1 MNKRLNLILNGKGG
15 VGKSF
20 FAVNLV
26 QYLKDRDRQHIAFD
40 TDNENSTLKRFHSSA
55 QFIDI
60 SESRELDDIFAALAK
75 VAVVIVDCRAASTE
89 LFLDYFTEIDVVE
102 VCKRLGSQ
110 MTAIMPVNHEAD
122 SLDQI
127 DRFAEQQGT
136 RFSYVIL
143 KNEVHSDSFALY
155 DRSATRKRLTNEL
168 GAREIIMTR
177 LPSWLVEQLNRTNLT
192 ITQAKCHADFS
203 LLDRQRLIM
212 WQRRLYE
219 QIDSVTD
226 LLLPAN
232 SVKPHEEAERLL

>member
-1 MNKRLNLILNGKGG
+1 
-15 VGKSF
+15 
-20 FAVNLV
+20 
-26 QYLKDRDRQHIAFD
+26 
-40 TDNENSTLKRFHSSA
+40 
-55 QFIDI
+55 
-60 SESRELDDIFAALAK
+60 
-75 VAVVIVDCRAASTE
+75 
-89 LFLDYFTEIDVVE
+89 VVE
-102 VCKRLGSQ
+102 VCKRIETQ

-127 DRFAEQQGT
+127 DRFAEQQGP
-136 RFSYVIL
+136 RFNYVIL
-143 KNEVHSDSFALY
+143 KNEVHSESFALY

-192 ITQAKCHADFS
+192 ITQAKCHAEFS

-226 LLLPAN
+226 LLLTGN
-232 SVKPHEEAERLL
+232 SVTPHEEASRLL

>member
-1 MNKRLNLILNGKGG
+1 MKKRLNLILNGKGG

-26 QYLKDRDRQHIAFD
+26 QYLKDRDRPHIAFD
-40 TDNENSTLKRFHSSA
+40 TDNENSTLKRFHPSA

-60 SESRELDDIFAALAK
+60 SESRELDDIFGALGK
-75 VAVVIVDCRAASTE
+75 IEVVIVDCRAASTE
-89 LFLDYFTEIDVVE
+89 LFLDYFAEIDVND
-102 VCKRLGSQ
+102 VCQRLGVQ

-127 DRFAEQQGT
+127 DRFSEQQGS
-136 RFSYVIL
+136 RFNYIIL

-155 DRSATRKRLTNEL
+155 DRSATRKRLKIEL
-168 GAREIIMTR
+168 GAREIVMTR

-192 ITQAKCHADFS
+192 ITQANHHSDFS

-226 LLLPAN
+226 FLLPAN
-232 SVKPHEEAERLL
+232 AVKTHEKAERLL

>member
-1 MNKRLNLILNGKGG
+1 MKKRLNLILNGKGG

-89 LFLDYFTEIDVVE
+89 LFLDYF
-102 VCKRLGSQ
+102 
-110 MTAIMPVNHEAD
+110 
-122 SLDQI
+122 DQI

-203 LLDRQRLIM
+203 LLDRQ
-212 WQRRLYE
+212 
-219 QIDSVTD
+219 
-226 LLLPAN
+226 
-232 SVKPHEEAERLL
+232 

>member
-1 MNKRLNLILNGKGG
+1 MKKPDAGEMQQIL
-15 VGKSF
+15 
-20 FAVNLV
+20 AYY
-26 QYLKDRDRQHIAFD
+26 QQER
-40 TDNENSTLKRFHSSA
+40 TP
-55 QFIDI
+55 I
-60 SESRELDDIFAALAK
+60 SESLETWR
-75 VAVVIVDCRAASTE
+75 VVIVDCRAASTE
-89 LFLDYFTEIDVVE
+89 LFLDYFAEIDVVE

-110 MTAIMPVNHEAD
+110 MTAIMPVNHEAG